1 MSPRPLAGGGLG
13 WGLVGPRFAVSAAFF
28 CFGTVAGSLV
38 PRMPAFKESLH
49 LTDGQVGLAFVVY
62 AAGAVAGAVLAR
74 PVLAGGARRWVR
86 VLTIVMVAALIGPA
100 LAPGFAVF
108 AATFLLLGI
117 VSGLIDVLENSQA
130 TEIERD
136 SGRPMI
142 NGFHG
147 FWSLGFVAGGVVAA
161 AAAAVGLGPLPHF
174 AIVAAVVGVASVPL
188 LAGVPNTRGGAATLL
203 PSGTTRLRIGT
214 AVGAVAAMAFFG
226 ILVESAGGDWGPIYL
241 RDYGKTTLAVAA
253 GVSVTFSIAMTA
265 VSLTADQLTARTS
278 AAVVVALGSI
288 VSIIGVGLAVALPA
302 PATAIM
308 GITLVGAG
316 CAVMVPLAF
325 SAAANLGRTGTAL
338 SLVMSAGYAGSIVG
352 PWLIGSAADRF
363 GLRLALLIPLAAA
376 AAVLLTAFGLRSRS
390 AEVGGAAERS

>member
-1 MSPRPLAGGGLG
+1 MGALR
-13 WGLVGPRFAVSAAFF
+13 PRFAVSAAFF

-49 LTDGQVGLAFVVY
+49 LTDGEVGLAFVVY

-74 PVLAGGARRWVR
+74 PILAGGARTWVR
-86 VLTIVMVAALIGPA
+86 VLTAVMVGALITPA

-108 AATFLLLGI
+108 AATFLVLGI
-117 VSGLIDVLENSQA
+117 LAGVIDVLENSQA
-130 TEIERD
+130 AELEREA
-136 SGRPMI
+136 GRPMI

-161 AAAAVGLGPLPHF
+161 AAAALGLGPLPHF
-174 AIVAAVVGVASVPL
+174 AIVAAVIGVASVPL

-214 AVGAVAAMAFFG
+214 AVSAVSAMAFFG

-253 GVSVTFSIAMTA
+253 GVAVTFSIAMT
-265 VSLTADQLTARTS
+265 VVRFTADRLTARTS
-278 AAVVVALGSI
+278 APVVAALGGV
-288 VSIIGVGLAVALPA
+288 VSMIGVALAVALPE
-302 PATAIM
+302 PVTAIA
-308 GITLVGAG
+308 GFTLVGAG

-325 SAAANLGRTGTAL
+325 SAGANLGRTGTAL
-338 SLVMSAGYAGSIVG
+338 IVVTAAGYGGSIIG

-363 GLRLALLIPLAAA
+363 GLRLALLIALVAAG
-376 AAVLLTAFGLRSRS
+376 AVLLTAFGLRSRS
-390 AEVGGAAERS
+390 VEVGGAAERS

>member
-1 MSPRPLAGGGLG
+1 
-13 WGLVGPRFAVSAAFF
+13 VSAAFF

-74 PVLAGGARRWVR
+74 PVLAGGARIWVR
-86 VLTIVMVAALIGPA
+86 VLTVVMLAALVGPA

-117 VSGLIDVLENSQA
+117 FGGLIDVLENSQA
-130 TEIERD
+130 AAIEREA
-136 SGRPMI
+136 GRPMI
-142 NGFHG
+142 NSFHG
-147 FWSLGFVAGGVVAA
+147 FWSLGFVAGGVVASA
-161 AAAAVGLGPLPHF
+161 ASAVGLAPLPHF
-174 AIVAAVVGVASVPL
+174 AIVAAVIGIASVPL

-241 RDYGKTTLAVAA
+241 RDYGKTALAVAA
-253 GVSVTFSIAMTA
+253 AVAVTFSIAMT
-265 VSLTADQLTARTS
+265 VIRFTADRLTARTG
-278 AAVVVALGSI
+278 APAVAALGGVVSMIGI
-288 VSIIGVGLAVALPA
+288 VLAVALPA
-302 PATAIM
+302 PVTAIV
-308 GITLVGAG
+308 GFTLVGAG

-325 SAAANLGRTGTAL
+325 SAGANLGRTGTAL
-338 SLVMSAGYAGSIVG
+338 TIVMAAGYLGSIVG
-352 PWLIGSAADRF
+352 PWLIGTMADRF
-363 GLRLALLIPLAAA
+363 GLRLALLIPVAAA
-376 AAVLLTAFGLRSRS
+376 AAVLLTTFGLRSRS
-390 AEVGGAAERS
+390 VEVSGAAERS

>member
-1 MSPRPLAGGGLG
+1 M
-13 WGLVGPRFAVSAAFF
+13 SAAFF

-74 PVLAGGARRWVR
+74 PILSGGARIWVR
-86 VLTIVMVAALIGPA
+86 ALTVAMLAALVAPA

-117 VSGLIDVLENSQA
+117 FGGLIDVLENSQA
-130 TEIERD
+130 AEIERV

-142 NGFHG
+142 NSFHG

-161 AAAAVGLGPLPHF
+161 AAAAGGIAPLPHF

-188 LAGVPNTRGGAATLL
+188 LAGVPDTRGGAATLL

-253 GVSVTFSIAMTA
+253 SVGVTFSIAMTA
-265 VSLTADQLTARTS
+265 VRLTADRLTARTS
-278 AAVVVALGSI
+278 PAVMIALGSI
-288 VSIIGVGLAVALPA
+288 VSLMGVGLAVAMPA
-302 PATAIM
+302 PATAIA
-308 GITLVGAG
+308 GFTLVGAG

-325 SAAANLGRTGTAL
+325 SAGANLGRTGTAL
-338 SLVMSAGYAGSIVG
+338 TVVMAAGYVGSIVG
-352 PWLIGSAADRF
+352 PWLIGSTADRF
-363 GLRLALLIPLAAA
+363 GLRLALLIPMLAAG
-376 AAVLLTAFGLRSRS
+376 AVLLTAFGLRSRS
-390 AEVGGAAERS
+390 VEVAGAAERS

>member
-1 MSPRPLAGGGLG
+1 MSA
-13 WGLVGPRFAVSAAFF
+13 RFAVSAAFF

-74 PVLAGGARRWVR
+74 PILAGGARIWVR
-86 VLTIVMVAALIGPA
+86 VLTVVMVAALITPA

-117 VSGLIDVLENSQA
+117 FGGLIDVLENSQA
-130 TEIERD
+130 TEVERD
-136 SGRPMI
+136 AGRPMI

-161 AAAAVGLGPLPHF
+161 AAAAAGLAPLPHF

-188 LAGVPNTRGGAATLL
+188 LAGVPDTRGGAATLL

-214 AVGAVAAMAFFG
+214 AVGSVAAMALFG
-226 ILVESAGGDWGPIYL
+226 MLVESAGGDWGPIYL
-241 RDYGKTTLAVAA
+241 RDYGKTTLAIAA

-265 VSLTADQLTARTS
+265 VRLTADQLTARTS
-278 AAVVVALGSI
+278 PAVVVALGSI
-288 VSIIGVGLAVALPA
+288 VSMIGVGLAVALPA
-302 PATAIM
+302 PPTAIA
-308 GITLVGAG
+308 GFTLVGAG

-325 SAAANLGRTGTAL
+325 SAAANLGRTGTPL

-352 PWLIGSAADRF
+352 PWLIGSSADRF
-363 GLRLALLIPLAAA
+363 GLRLALLIPMLAAG
-376 AAVLLTAFGLRSRS
+376 AVLLTAFGLRSRS
-390 AEVGGAAERS
+390 VEVRGAAERS

>member
-1 MSPRPLAGGGLG
+1 
-13 WGLVGPRFAVSAAFF
+13 VSAAFF
-28 CFGTVAGSLV
+28 CFGVVAGSLV

-74 PVLAGGARRWVR
+74 PVLAGGARMWVR
-86 VLTIVMVAALIGPA
+86 VLTVAMVVALIAPA
-100 LAPGFAVF
+100 LASGFAVF
-108 AATFLLLGI
+108 ASSFLLLGI

-130 TEIERD
+130 AEIEREA
-136 SGRPMI
+136 GRPMI
-142 NGFHG
+142 NSFHG

-161 AAAAVGLGPLPHF
+161 GAAAVGLAPLPHF

-241 RDYGKTTLAVAA
+241 RDYGRTTLAIAA
-253 GVSVTFSIAMTA
+253 GVSVAFSIAMTA
-265 VSLTADQLTARTS
+265 VRLTADRLTARTS
-278 AAVVVALGSI
+278 PPVVIALGSI
-288 VSIIGVGLAVALPA
+288 ISIIGVGLAVALPA
-302 PATAIM
+302 PVTAIT
-308 GITLVGAG
+308 GFTLVGAG

-325 SAAANLGRTGTAL
+325 SAAANLGRTGTPL

-352 PWLIGSAADRF
+352 PWLIGSSADRF

-376 AAVLLTAFGLRSRS
+376 AAVLLTAFGLRVRR
-390 AEVGGAAERS
+390 GA

>member
-1 MSPRPLAGGGLG
+1 MGALR
-13 WGLVGPRFAVSAAFF
+13 PRFAVSAAFF

-49 LTDGQVGLAFVVY
+49 LTDGEVGLAFVVY

-74 PVLAGGARRWVR
+74 PILAGGARTWVR
-86 VLTIVMVAALIGPA
+86 ALTAVMVAALITPA

-108 AATFLLLGI
+108 AATFLVLGI
-117 VSGLIDVLENSQA
+117 LAGVIDVLENSQA
-130 TEIERD
+130 AELEREA
-136 SGRPMI
+136 GRPMI

-161 AAAAVGLGPLPHF
+161 AAAAAGLGPLPHF
-174 AIVAAVVGVASVPL
+174 VIVAVVVGVASVPL

-214 AVGAVAAMAFFG
+214 AVGAVSAMAFFG

-253 GVSVTFSIAMTA
+253 AVAVTFSIAMT
-265 VSLTADQLTARTS
+265 VVRFTADRLTARTS
-278 AAVVVALGSI
+278 APVVAALGGV
-288 VSIIGVGLAVALPA
+288 VSMIGVALAVALPE
-302 PATAIM
+302 PVTAIA
-308 GITLVGAG
+308 GFTLVGAG

-325 SAAANLGRTGTAL
+325 SAGANLGRTGTAL
-338 SLVMSAGYAGSIVG
+338 IVVTAAGYAGSIVG
-352 PWLIGSAADRF
+352 PWLIGSTADRF
-363 GLRLALLIPLAAA
+363 GLRLALLIPIAAA
-376 AAVLLTAFGLRSRS
+376 AAVLFTAFGLRSRS
-390 AEVGGAAERS
+390 VEVGGAAERS